1 MSDDNG
7 IVAYIYFKY
16 ERKET
21 KKYIYKYFLGHNVD
35 FKILGIKWKCIAF
48 LSKKRKRK
56 KNSRSKGHLSLVYEH
71 LGNQRLFRLKLR
83 EFSST
88 FQFDGGSQ
96 SFNTFDKNDAR

>member
-35 FKILGIKWKCIAF
+35 FKILGIK
-48 LSKKRKRK
+48 
-56 KNSRSKGHLSLVYEH
+56 
-71 LGNQRLFRLKLR
+71 
-83 EFSST
+83 
-88 FQFDGGSQ
+88 
-96 SFNTFDKNDAR
+96 